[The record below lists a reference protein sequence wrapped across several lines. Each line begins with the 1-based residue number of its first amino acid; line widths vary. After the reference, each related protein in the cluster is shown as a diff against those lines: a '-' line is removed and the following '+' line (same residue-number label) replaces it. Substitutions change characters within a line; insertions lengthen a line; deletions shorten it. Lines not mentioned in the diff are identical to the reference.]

1 MEYII
6 VTKEWCRAHGIALPA
21 AARTSVDGSKVILH
35 KDFVAPVIGAAERV
49 PSFPHYSEELSE
61 ILLSPEWS
69 AKEDEY
75 E

>member
-35 KDFVAPVIGAAERV
+35 KDFVAPVIAAAERV
-49 PSFPHYSEELSE
+49 PTYAHYSEELS
-61 ILLSPEWS
+61 
-69 AKEDEY
+69 
-75 E
+75 

>member
-6 VTKEWCRAHGIALPA
+6 VTKEWCRAHGIALPE

-49 PSFPHYSEELSE
+49 PTYAHYSEELIE
-61 ILLSPEWS
+61 ILSSPEWS
-69 AKEDEY
+69 AKEDCE
-75 E
+75 